1 MATWEL
7 QRRWETVRYLVY
19 YLVENLVPPE
29 LIPGVDIIDFS
40 CGLGDL
46 SAYMAAHGPAS
57 LIATSPEATTP
68 PPYLPTSA
76 THLED
81 VPADRIAERLPAASA
96 DLFVARMVFQFPT
109 VEDHHIDM
117 DGMLAQVYRVLRPGG
132 RLIICSHQYTELD
145 PHLEAAW
152 PEPVETYF
160 ERLLATHDGPHHDY
174 LAGLIELIQTIGIPP
189 REGSH
194 GQTGFGLKPSMA
206 IDSFLQAG
214 FQIERT
220 AELEEFTFPIGLSRE
235 MAKRPEYYAQ
245 LAERVFATK
254 QRHIQTPAFA
264 DKYQRPQVLR
274 AILDELKPLH
284 PFVTIPIFSIQ
295 ACKPS

>member
-29 LIPGVDIIDFS
+29 LVPGADIIDFS
-40 CGLGDL
+40 AGLGDL
-46 SAYMAAHGPAS
+46 SAYMAGRAPRS
-57 LIATSPEATTP
+57 LIATSPEAAAP
-68 PPYLPTSA
+68 PPHLPANA

-81 VPADRIAERLPAASA
+81 VPADKIAARLPAASA

-117 DGMLAQVYRVLRPGG
+117 DGMLAQVYEVLRPGG

-145 PHLEAAW
+145 PHLEANW
-152 PEPVETYF
+152 PEPVGAYF
-160 ERLLATHDGPHHDY
+160 ERLLAAHEGAHRDY
-174 LAGLIELIQTIGIPP
+174 LSGLIELIQTIGIPP

-206 IDSFLQAG
+206 IDSFVRAG
-214 FQIERT
+214 FQIERA

-235 MAKRPEYYAQ
+235 
-245 LAERVFATK
+245 LAERSDYYADLAEQVFAIK

-274 AILDELKPLH
+274 AILHENKRLQ
-284 PFVTIPIFSIQ
+284 PFLTIPIFSIQ
-295 ACKPS
+295 AIKPS